1 MTPNV
6 SGKHSPR
13 MGAIEILRYIGPGFI
28 VTVGFVDPG
37 NWAANIAAGASHGY
51 ALLWM
56 VTLSTFMLIVLQH
69 NAAHLGIVSGLC
81 LSEASTQFFPKLM
94 SRIFL
99 ISAVLAAA
107 CTALAEILGAAI
119 GLNMLLGL
127 PLMLGAILTVVF
139 VGWMLFS
146 NSYRRLEQ
154 WIIGFVSLIG
164 LSLILEL
171 FIVKFQWT
179 AALAGLLVPS
189 FPEGALPIIMSVL
202 GAVVM
207 PHNLFLHSE
216 IIQSRQWNLE
226 TEEVI
231 ERQLRFEFTD
241 TLLAMAAG
249 WAINSALIVM
259 AASVFYSRSI
269 IVTDLAQAEMVLR
282 PIAGNA
288 ASTVFA
294 VALIFAGFS
303 SSVTA
308 AMAGGSIFAGF
319 FAEPLDLKDTHSRTG
334 IFITLIGGLL
344 PVFFLRDPFQGI
356 IWSQIALSIQ
366 LPLTIVALVVLTSSE
381 KVMGRFANYRS
392 SKLLLMAIAAAVIIL
407 DAALLLGTI

>member
-1 MTPNV
+1 MTLNFF
-6 SGKHSPR
+6 GKHSPR
-13 MGAIEILRYIGPGFI
+13 RGAIEILRYIGPGFI

-51 ALLWM
+51 HLLWM
-56 VTLSTFMLIVLQH
+56 VTFSTFMLIVLQH
-69 NAAHLGIVSGLC
+69 NAAHLGIVTGLC
-81 LSEASTQFFPKLM
+81 LSEASTQFFPKLT

-127 PLMLGAILTVVF
+127 PLTLGSILTVLLV
-139 VGWMLFS
+139 VWMLFS
-146 NSYRRLEQ
+146 SSYRRLER

-171 FIVKFQWT
+171 FIVKLQWT
-179 AALAGLLVPS
+179 PTLKGLFIPS

-226 TEEVI
+226 TEKVM
-231 ERQLRFEFTD
+231 ERQLRFEFAD
-241 TLLAMAAG
+241 TLFAMAAG
-249 WAINSALIVM
+249 WAINSALIIM
-259 AASVFYSRSI
+259 AASVFYSRGI

-282 PIAGNA
+282 PMAGPA

-294 VALIFAGFS
+294 IALIFAGFS
-303 SSVTA
+303 SAVTA

-319 FAEPLDLKDTHSRTG
+319 FAEPLDLKDTHSQTG
-334 IFITLIGGLL
+334 IFITLLGGLL
-344 PVFFLRDPFQGI
+344 PVFFLTDPFQGI
-356 IWSQIALSIQ
+356 IWSQIALSVQ
-366 LPLTIVALVVLTSSE
+366 LPLTIVALVLLTSS
-381 KVMGRFANYRS
+381 KRVMGRFANYRS
-392 SKLLLMAIAAAVIIL
+392 SKFLLMTIAAAVIIL
-407 DAALLLGTI
+407 DAALLLGMI